1 MQVTVTGE
9 ATDVGPGLGALGFAV
24 GDALI
29 LTYTFDDA
37 LVVDFAPAADFGYF
51 PMPTGSMT
59 VKLSGYTASVT
70 DIGVAIDAT
79 FDTFSM
85 GNNGYPMPSDLPAGY
100 QVQGLSFF
108 VLDTNLSN
116 ITSDA
121 FQAAPDLSLPWNNTG
136 FTFFVDQPQSAYVRA
151 SSPVPAWERCPSPP
165 RSRCSASVRQASS
178 RDGVRSADRR
188 PTVRRELALSRP
200 STAGTPSSVHGG
212 APSG

>member
-1 MQVTVTGE
+1 MQMTRFVRAAVIASAMVAASSVANRADASLITVTVTGE

-29 LTYTFDDA
+29 VTYTFDDA

-70 DIGVAIDAT
+70 DIGVAIDVT
-79 FDTFSM
+79 FDAFSM
-85 GNNGYPMPSDLPAGY
+85 GNNGYPMASDLPAGY

-108 VLDTNLSN
+108 VQDTTFSN

-121 FQAAPDLSLPWNNTG
+121 FQAAPDFSLPWNNTG
-136 FTFFVDQPQSAYVRA
+136 FTFFVDQPQSTYVRGVITGA
-151 SSPVPAWERCPSPP
+151 RVGAVPEPA
-165 RSRCSASVRQASS
+165 
-178 RDGVRSADRR
+178 
-188 PTVRRELALSRP
+188 TLALLGIG
-200 STAGTPSSVHGG
+200 TAGL
-212 APSG
+212 AARRRQKR